1 MKLFTLALL
10 ALACAILP
18 LSAQEKA
25 PNPFSIKSSIDGKTV
40 FKSGSKVSFKLE
52 CAYPDDY
59 QVSGWNVFAYLRNVP
74 EDFCKKLNLQPKIN
88 KDPQWSSVQF
98 QPYQWLPAAQRD
110 SKKVVC
116 SFSTENWPAGDYS
129 LSISVLFQKKDK
141 KEKLPDVYRQGSLV
155 FTLEK

>member
-1 MKLFTLALL
+1 MKRFTLTLL

-25 PNPFSIKSSIDGKTV
+25 PDPFSIKSSIEGNPV
-40 FKSGSKVSFKLE
+40 FKTGSRISFKLE
-52 CAYPDDY
+52 CAYPDAY
-59 QVSGWNVFAYLRNVP
+59 HVSGWNVFAYLRNVP
-74 EDFCKKLNLQPKIN
+74 EDFCKALDLKPKIN
-88 KDPQWSSVQF
+88 KDPKWSSVQF
-98 QPYQWLPAAQRD
+98 QSYQWLPAAQRD
-110 SKKVVC
+110 RKEMLC

-129 LSISVLFQKKDK
+129 LSVSVLFQKKDK